1 MTQRGQWV
9 FVLVIVGLLGG
20 ALIAGMVLAPA
31 LKPVSV
37 ESKAPDFVAVD
48 VVTRDT
54 VRMERYRG
62 DVVLLNIWA
71 TWCGPCVAEMPSM
84 QRLHDELGPHGLKV
98 VAVSVDHADS
108 EEVQRWI
115 EERGLTFD
123 ILHDRSAEIERI
135 YNTTGVPESF
145 VIDREGVIVK
155 KVIGAAAWDHPTQVA
170 LMRRLLGND
179 GQELEDIGS

>member
-20 ALIAGMVLAPA
+20 ALVAGMFLAPA

-37 ESKAPDFVAVD
+37 ESEAPDFAAVD

-54 VRMERYRG
+54 VRMEQYRG
-62 DVVLLNIWA
+62 EVVLLNIWA

-84 QRLHDELGPHGLKV
+84 QRLHDELGSEGLKV
-98 VAVSVDHADS
+98 VAVSVDHGESD
-108 EEVQRWI
+108 EVQQWI
-115 EERGLTFD
+115 EERGLTFE
-123 ILHDRSAEIERI
+123 ILHDRAAEIERI
-135 YNTTGVPESF
+135 YQTTGVPESF

-155 KVIGAAAWDHPTQVA
+155 KVIGAAEWDHPTQVA